1 VLRTRPHYQQPKT
14 MNRTRLWIEL
24 TGSSILLC
32 TGLII
37 GVNVADRGILPHLLF
52 GAATATATATAIGA
66 NRHRWDESPK
76 LQNEIDDLKSTVAKL
91 KNLLSLEQGNA
102 KTTAE
107 TLHNAL
113 SDLANAQTHI
123 SSLETSLTA
132 SKAKLRELEGLNS
145 KAGVEIVKQRNLV
158 NQLKAQMVA
167 TVANL
172 KETHSQAIASLEK
185 EHRDDLDTFKYEY
198 ARKAGRKIDE
208 IHGKRYAKALN
219 VARSEDRQ
227 TIERLTNRVT
237 ELNRDIETLQGQLDE
252 FAAANQAYEQLLE
265 QTRSQDL
272 PEIRRT
278 FEHEW
283 SSHDDLLQRRVQVL
297 QAENVALNQPDKPL
311 GESSAARRVS
321 KIVDYFFDQR
331 IKLDWRFWRKG
342 ETTDKVFFHYGDYQ
356 NQPNILGE
364 LNDPTNINW
373 IRLNLGLQSE
383 PKFTYEP
390 EEMMITISLHHSIRA
405 VSIKDVERLWIDKEE
420 FLRRAAKW
428 SRVRVTGG
436 SEAGKSPTAENI
448 AAVILAERPGK
459 CLLANPQSDSV
470 KNYWSIEPTYKTH
483 TESFEG
489 MKALASEVTLRSE
502 GNASKDEFRLY
513 LFDETDSTMK
523 QHQTA
528 SNYLLTAV
536 KQVSHQNLGMILT
549 GQNANVKEYKGLDRS
564 DLENMVSVHIGS
576 NAHHAIVN
584 SNNFTTEQT
593 TKLQDKLN
601 KLIEFCEN
609 QNRLNG
615 LDFTDPKAYRVAMV
629 VEPNKEPWFA
639 ELPFFGSRRIADV
652 LELKP
657 SPRKDRADSAPISAN
672 VAANGGLEPSIK
684 PLEPSLAMGCANSAA
699 TAANLT
705 IGGLAAVAASLKP
718 KCPHCR
724 SENLKKNKTQPS
736 GKVQYKCKDCGKFT
750 TI

>member
-1 VLRTRPHYQQPKT
+1 
-14 MNRTRLWIEL
+14 MNRSRLWIEL

-32 TGLII
+32 TGLIV

-66 NRHRWDESPK
+66 NRHRWDKTSK
-76 LQNEIDDLKSTVAKL
+76 LQDEIDDLKSTMTKL
-91 KNLLSLEQGNA
+91 KNLLSLEQGNV
-102 KTTAE
+102 KTTSE
-107 TLHNAL
+107 TLENAL
-113 SDLANAQTHI
+113 SDLANAETHI
-123 SSLETSLTA
+123 SSLESTLSA
-132 SKAKLRELEGLNS
+132 SKAKLSELEGLNS
-145 KAGVEIVKQRNLV
+145 RAGIEIVKQRKLV
-158 NQLKAQMVA
+158 QQLRAQMVESV
-167 TVANL
+167 TGL
-172 KETHSQAIASLEK
+172 KKSHSLAIASLEK
-185 EHRDDLDTFKYEY
+185 EHRDDLDTFKYDY
-198 ARKAGRKIDE
+198 ARKAGQKIDE
-208 IHGKRYAKALN
+208 IHGKRYAKALDS
-219 VARSEDRQ
+219 ARSEDRQ

-237 ELNRDIETLQGQLDE
+237 ELNRDIESLQGQLDE
-252 FAAANQAYEQLLE
+252 FSAANEAYERLLE

-283 SSHDDLLQRRVQVL
+283 SSHDELLQRRVQVL

-342 ETTDKVFFHYGDYQ
+342 ETTDKIFFHYGDYQ
-356 NQPNILGE
+356 NQPNIMGE

-383 PKFTYEP
+383 PKFSYDP

-405 VSIKDVERLWIDKEE
+405 VSIKDVERLWVDKDE

-459 CLLANPQSDSV
+459 CFLANPQSDSV

-584 SNNFTTEQT
+584 SNNFTTDQQ
-593 TKLQDKLN
+593 TKLQEKLN

-639 ELPFFGSRRIADV
+639 ELPFFGKRRIVDA

-657 SPRKDRADSAPISAN
+657 LSHNDFAQLADNGAN
-672 VAANGGLEPSIK
+672 VADNSALEPSITTLK
-684 PLEPSLAMGCANSAA
+684 PSLAKSCAQLADVS
-699 TAANLT
+699 ANLT
-705 IGGLAAVAASLKP
+705 SRGQADTADKPAKP
-718 KCPHCR
+718 KCKKCR
-724 SENLKKNKTQPS
+724 SENLIKNKNQPS
-736 GKVQYKCKDCGKFT
+736 GKVQYKCKDCSGYS